1 MKYKLLNQDMTTYDG
16 FQWEVGKTYTID
28 KPGNELCTDQV
39 FHCYYSPETAAIFN
53 RLHANISDPIC
64 YAVETADIVADDG
77 LKLGTKSMKLISR
90 VELPTF
96 TDRQYRL
103 FAIKAARF
111 AMKRANITIPQWDK
125 WADLY
130 ENDSATPAAAYAVYA
145 AYASYAATAAAA
157 YDAAAAAAYAAAYD
171 AAAAAAYAAAYDA
184 AAYACTSSQFAL
196 FAKQALEAD

>member
-1 MKYKLLNQDMTTYDG
+1 MADSRSRYRTNTYPLWGVTMKYKLLNQDMTTYDG

-64 YAVETADIVADDG
+64 YAVETGDIVEDDR

-90 VELPTF
+90 FDLPTF

-111 AMKRANITIPQWDK
+111 AMNLANITIPQWDK

-130 ENDSATPAAAYAVYA
+130 ENDSATPDAAYAAAYAA
-145 AYASYAATAAAA
+145 A
-157 YDAAAAAAYAAAYD
+157 DAADAAAAYAADAYSAAAD
-171 AAAAAAYAAAYDA
+171 AAVYAE
-184 AAYACTSSQFAL
+184 FAD
-196 FAKQALEAD
+196 KALKEY

>member
-64 YAVETADIVADDG
+64 YAVETGDIVADDG

-111 AMKRANITIPQWDK
+111 AMNLANITIPQWDK

-130 ENDSATPAAAYAVYA
+130 ENDSATPADAAADAAVAYAA
-145 AYASYAATAAAA
+145 ADAVAA
-157 YDAAAAAAYAAAYD
+157 YDAADAAAYA
-171 AAAAAAYAAAYDA
+171 A